1 MEDYRAWVEQACP
14 EDIRRRGLRYGGGTK
29 NRMPGEAF
37 KRWFD
42 ACVAFNDDEL
52 SSTRKWLLSK
62 GFLIAGGSSEVQ
74 RNVVAKRVLGLPD

>member
-1 MEDYRAWVEQACP
+1 MMGTQ
-14 EDIRRRGLRYGGGTK
+14 GLGWSGDT
-29 NRMPGEAF
+29 
-37 KRWFD
+37 
-42 ACVAFNDDEL
+42 FNDDEL